1 MRTQIVIPVLGYAV
15 ALAICA
21 TACSVNEHRPI
32 EPMNQSSP
40 ATQTENCT
48 QGELSLDVGG
58 ALSKEFK
65 RDLKYHALKVSL
77 VAGTNSASVQ
87 LGKDLA
93 ADKFVVGVEST
104 QGKAILQ
111 ILDAEQPWRWEGLKA
126 VPFANALYF
135 NGNVSGKAW
144 KYVSVYPDS
153 KLESLLVRLRKELE
167 RR

>member
-1 MRTQIVIPVLGYAV
+1 MRAQIVMPVLGYTV
-15 ALAICA
+15 ALALCA
-21 TACSVNEHRPI
+21 TACSINEHRSI
-32 EPMNQSSP
+32 EAMNQSSP
-40 ATQTENCT
+40 ATQSEVRA

-58 ALSKEFK
+58 ALSKGLK
-65 RDLKYHALKVSL
+65 RDLKYHPLKVSL

-111 ILDAEQPWRWEGLKA
+111 IFDADQPWMWEGLKA

-135 NGNVSGKAW
+135 NGSVGGKAW
-144 KYVSVYPDS
+144 KYVSVYPDA
-153 KLESLLVRLRKELE
+153 KLESLLVRLRRELE